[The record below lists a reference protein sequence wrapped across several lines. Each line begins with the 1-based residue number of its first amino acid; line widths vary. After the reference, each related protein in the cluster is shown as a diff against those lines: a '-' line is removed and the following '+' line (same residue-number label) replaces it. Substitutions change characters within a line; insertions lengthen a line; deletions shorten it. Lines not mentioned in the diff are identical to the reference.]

1 MPPQEPQLRD
11 IHVPQVSWWPLAP
24 GWWVLAALVVLALL
38 VVAWLWR
45 RRARRRQFIDAVL
58 ADLHDARARHASDGD
73 SAAFAATAHAL
84 LRRVARTRDPHS
96 VTSSANAWHDALAG
110 MAPSRD
116 VSRLV
121 ALGDVIYQPRAA
133 LDVDAVH
140 KDVEVWVRDVLS
152 RGTRHA
158 RGRAHVAS

>member
-24 GWWVLAALVVLALL
+24 GWWVLAGLVVIALL
-38 VVAWLWR
+38 VTVWLLR
-45 RRARRRQFIDAVL
+45 RRARRRKFIDVVL
-58 ADLHDARARHASDGD
+58 ADLHDARARHALDGD

-84 LRRVARTRDPHS
+84 LRRVARTRDPHA
-96 VTSSANAWHDALAG
+96 VTSSANSWHDALAG

-121 ALGDVIYQPRAA
+121 ALGDVIYRPRAA
-133 LDVDAVH
+133 LDVDVVH
-140 KDVEVWVRDVLS
+140 KDVEDWVRDVLS
-152 RGTRHA
+152 HRAWHT